1 MAGRIPFPS
10 LPIIKIPFPDKV
22 FSYKFLRQGR
32 CRIKVWLGLIGP
44 VRTFPDRC
52 NVFYVGERTHS
63 GLYGF
68 GLKTSAVSLLH
79 TIWEIPNQSANRMIV
94 PKLPGSWIPSN
105 ARTSSFSGVISVI
118 SQLGRLKIAS
128 TSWDFS
134 EAGFTNII
142 FFRYQ

>member
-1 MAGRIPFPS
+1 MACT
-10 LPIIKIPFPDKV
+10 V
-22 FSYKFLRQGR
+22 
-32 CRIKVWLGLIGP
+32 
-44 VRTFPDRC
+44 
-52 NVFYVGERTHS
+52 
-63 GLYGF
+63 F

-128 TSWDFS
+128 TSWGFFQ